1 MGGGAPVGAYA
12 ARPTQGTNG
21 FAIASLVLGIF
32 WGYGILSILAIIFGA
47 IALKQIPV
55 RYQGGRGLAIAGLIL
70 GILGVIGA
78 IIVIIATVLVANNVT
93 TSSGY

>member
-1 MGGGAPVGAYA
+1 
-12 ARPTQGTNG
+12 
-21 FAIASLVLGIF
+21 
-32 WGYGILSILAIIFGA
+32 
-47 IALKQIPV
+47 
-55 RYQGGRGLAIAGLIL
+55 LAIAGLIL